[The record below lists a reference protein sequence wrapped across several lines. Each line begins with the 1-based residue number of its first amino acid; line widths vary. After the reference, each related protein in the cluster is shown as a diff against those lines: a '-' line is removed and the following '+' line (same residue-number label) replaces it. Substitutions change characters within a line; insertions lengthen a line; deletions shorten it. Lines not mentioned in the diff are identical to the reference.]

1 VKGDALSV
9 DYSRYKSLKISKDEK
24 VGIVAID
31 HPESQ
36 NRNCPALHA
45 ELETIWRD
53 MSADE
58 DVNVWIL
65 TGTGDLFSA
74 GVDREYKKRRFLDR
88 DRSLGSTGTLEQN
101 RIVVRDLLEVRQ
113 PIIAAVNGDAA
124 SLGASIA
131 LLCDIIVAGENV
143 RFWDSHVTW
152 GLVAG
157 DGGAIIWPLHIGIA
171 KAKEYLLSGNYLT
184 APEAERLG
192 LINKVVPD
200 GEVLDAALKF
210 ARRMAELP
218 PLGVQWTKLCINK
231 KIKED
236 VNLIS
241 EVGLALEGHTQRS
254 KPHHELIREFYEG
267 RDEVS
272 RFW

>member
-1 VKGDALSV
+1 M
-9 DYSRYKSLKISKDEK
+9 DYSKYNSLKITKDGT
-24 VGIVAID
+24 VGVVAID

-53 MSADE
+53 MSADD
-58 DVNVWIL
+58 DVNVWVL
-65 TGTGDLFSA
+65 TGTGDYFSA
-74 GVDREYKKRRFLDR
+74 GVDREYKKRRFLDH

-101 RIVVRDLLEVRQ
+101 RAVIRDLLEVRQ
-113 PIIAAVNGDAA
+113 PIVAAVNGDCA

-157 DGGAIIWPLHIGIA
+157 DGGAIIWPLHIGVA

-184 APEAERLG
+184 AQEAERIG
-192 LINKVVPD
+192 LINKVVPKD
-200 GEVLDAALKF
+200 KVLNAALSF
-210 ARRMAELP
+210 AKHLAELP

-231 KIKED
+231 RIKEH
-236 VNLIS
+236 VNLVS
-241 EVGLALEGHTQRS
+241 DASLALEGHTQRS
-254 KPHHELIREFYEG
+254 RPHHELIKEFYEG
-267 RDEVS
+267 REELT

>member
-1 VKGDALSV
+1 MPM
-9 DYSRYKSLKISKDEK
+9 DYSRYKSLRVTKDGK

-31 HPESQ
+31 HPDSQ
-36 NRNCPALHA
+36 NRNCPPLHA

-53 MSADE
+53 ISADD

-74 GVDREYKKRRFLDR
+74 GVDREYKKRRFLDH
-88 DRSLGSTGTLEQN
+88 DKSLGTTGTLEQN
-101 RIVVRDLLEVRQ
+101 RMVVRDLLEVRQ

-157 DGGAIIWPLHIGIA
+157 DGGAIVWPLHIGMA
-171 KAKEYLLSGNYLT
+171 KAKEYLLTGNYL
-184 APEAERLG
+184 AAAEAERLG
-192 LINKVVPD
+192 LINKVVPQ

-210 ARRMAELP
+210 AKQLAELP
-218 PLGVQWTKLCINK
+218 PLGVQWTKLCLNK
-231 KIKED
+231 RIKED

-254 KPHHELIREFYEG
+254 RPHHELIQVFYDG
-267 RDEVS
+267 KDERT